1 MKSRINGKETNMTD
15 QDPTTGKFV
24 KGNKASPGRP
34 PKEREARYYD
44 VLMST
49 VTFEDWKEI
58 VLKAKD
64 QAKRGDAVARKW
76 LADYLVG
83 APIQR
88 NEISGKDGD
97 VIRVSFIKDD

>member
-1 MKSRINGKETNMTD
+1 MVQRGEDGKLKQGSVLN
-15 QDPTTGKFV
+15 PK
-24 KGNKASPGRP
+24 GRP
-34 PKEREARYYD
+34 KKEREQAYYD
-44 VLMST
+44 VLVSS
-49 VTFEDWKEI
+49 VSKEDWAAI
-58 VLKAKD
+58 VTRAVSD
-64 QAKRGDAVARKW
+64 AKRGDQAARKW